1 MILKKKN
8 TSSALIAVLIGIGE
22 RYGKPKIGI
31 DMLMTCREPMRKEL
45 NMTADEKL
53 IKIKNM
59 VELGLKAQLMRED
72 RNLATCWRIS
82 LRIADRIV
90 AECKKEDV

>member
-1 MILKKKN
+1 
-8 TSSALIAVLIGIGE
+8 
-22 RYGKPKIGI
+22 
-31 DMLMTCREPMRKEL
+31 
-45 NMTADEKL
+45 MTADEKL